1 MVLASRQQSF
11 STIPPAENDNAASTM
26 PLSLVARRVCIVK
39 ENISVASATIEG
51 SYTHAGPYA
60 KQAVINYKLTCTD
73 DINDLLGHSHCLLF
87 ITTMEQDEQT
97 DQLSRFKLSSSFL
110 RGSETVAIAV
120 HAIGVGPA
128 ANTARLRPVDLASYS
143 TASAR

>member
-39 ENISVASATIEG
+39 ENISAVGATVEG
-51 SYTHAGPYA
+51 SYTHTGPYA

-97 DQLSRFKLSSSFL
+97 D
-110 RGSETVAIAV
+110 
-120 HAIGVGPA
+120 
-128 ANTARLRPVDLASYS
+128 
-143 TASAR
+143 